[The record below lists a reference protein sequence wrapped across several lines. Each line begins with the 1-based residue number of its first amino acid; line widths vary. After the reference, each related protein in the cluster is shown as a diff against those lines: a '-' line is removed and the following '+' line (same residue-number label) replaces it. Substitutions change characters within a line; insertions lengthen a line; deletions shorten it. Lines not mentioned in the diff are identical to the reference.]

1 MCLDVSSQRVGK
13 LEGRISKIYIQGRS
27 CFFFERPSTG
37 YTREIVTSHVLFS
50 FKHYE
55 SISTV
60 SLFLLVGLFMR
71 VGISDDADLR
81 FN

>member
-27 CFFFERPSTG
+27 CFFERSSTG